1 MSSPIYLRV
10 DLGGD
15 GVRKNSLISG
25 MPASVDQLASEIK
38 TAFGLKTQILEINML
53 ISCQPVK
60 YKTGIH

>member
-1 MSSPIYLRV
+1 M

-15 GVRKNSLISG
+15 GVRKNSLMSG

-38 TAFGLKTQILEINML
+38 TAFGLKTQILEMNML